1 MEILVFKEHEIIPAM
16 GTKRVVEA
24 WYGARLNATNT
35 SHGDAGTRSK
45 GTDVTEQA
53 RKVLRHGG
61 ELKADNDL
69 FGDPADGQLKVLE
82 LLMEEGPRVY
92 KEHETIPVMGTR
104 RLVEAWYGARR
115 NATASCHGD
124 PGTRDKGT
132 DVTEQARKILRD
144 GGVLKADN
152 ASFGDPASG
161 QLKVL
166 ELLLSEESRSY
177 KEHETVPAMGTK
189 RVVEAWYGARLNAT
203 DTSHGDAGTRSM
215 GIDVTEPARTVLRGG
230 GELKADNDLF
240 GDPAGGQLK
249 VLELHVSDTLVITGT
264 MSGAW
269 MSGNTFAT
277 VGHPHP
283 ASPGIYIFAVHD
295 DGHTKMAAFSIPSA
309 SSTPVRIDGRAHV
322 GHLKPIDASSIG
334 ATWESAP
341 TKGVPDQSYKVADIL
356 ARVVQALHVTGTMS
370 GAWMSGN
377 TFATVGHP
385 HPASPGIYIFAVHD
399 DGHTKMAAFSIPS
412 ASSTPVRIDG
422 RAHVGHLKPI
432 DASSIGATWESAPT
446 KGVPDQ
452 SYKVADFRMRR
463 TEHGISDAFQAVNI
477 SDPVDSASTSSG
489 SARLVDFKHVDGL
502 AAVRGVFDDASN
514 PLVSLDTA
522 IARQSDNLDAD
533 VWSAKNWARLVST
546 KGEIAKVPRL
556 SADMAMAIWLYTA
569 ESPLYVHLNA
579 TLRTANRQQ
588 LKAEYF
594 PFLRLLL
601 TALRVIAA
609 AANSEPRMIN
619 RGVKLDLVSMQP
631 DVYVKGETT
640 VWWSFSSCTTEIDVL
655 SDEQFLG
662 TSGDRTIF
670 QVHTRRGVGIAPFS
684 AIKMEAEVLLPPG
697 TPLTIT
703 GVLKTGDGL
712 TIVTCEDDKNAPE
725 LIK

>member
-249 VLELHVSDTLVITGT
+249 VLELHVSDTLVI
-264 MSGAW
+264 
-269 MSGNTFAT
+269 
-277 VGHPHP
+277 
-283 ASPGIYIFAVHD
+283 
-295 DGHTKMAAFSIPSA
+295 
-309 SSTPVRIDGRAHV
+309 
-322 GHLKPIDASSIG
+322 
-334 ATWESAP
+334 
-341 TKGVPDQSYKVADIL
+341 
-356 ARVVQALHVTGTMS
+356 TGTMS